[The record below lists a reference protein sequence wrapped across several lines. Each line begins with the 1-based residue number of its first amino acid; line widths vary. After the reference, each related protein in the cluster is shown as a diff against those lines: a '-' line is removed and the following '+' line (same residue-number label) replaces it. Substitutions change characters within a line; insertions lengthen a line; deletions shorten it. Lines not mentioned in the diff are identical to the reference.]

1 MRQQVPNCT
10 DVRAYFGY
18 VRHHAAWRDRG
29 SLTIFRPAMSTI
41 SRIPEIIL
49 RQRAIARSLPA
60 FGLALASFAVGLV
73 VLAVRV

>member
-1 MRQQVPNCT
+1 MDVRDYFGCMRQIAT
-10 DVRAYFGY
+10 
-18 VRHHAAWRDRG
+18 WRDRG
-29 SLTIFRPAMSTI
+29 STAIFRPAMSTI

-60 FGLALASFAVGLV
+60 FGLALTCIAIVLL

>member
-1 MRQQVPNCT
+1 M
-10 DVRAYFGY
+10 DVRGYFGC
-18 VRHHAAWRDRG
+18 VRQNAAWRDRG
-29 SLTIFRPAMSTI
+29 STAIFRPAMSTI

-60 FGLALASFAVGLV
+60 FGLALTCIAIVLV

>member
-1 MRQQVPNCT
+1 VREWMPNCM
-10 DVRAYFGY
+10 DVRGYFGC
-18 VRHHAAWRDRG
+18 VRQSAAWRERG
-29 SLTIFRPAMSTI
+29 STAIFRPAMSTI

-73 VLAVRV
+73 MLAVRV

>member
-1 MRQQVPNCT
+1 M
-10 DVRAYFGY
+10 AM
-18 VRHHAAWRDRG
+18 
-29 SLTIFRPAMSTI
+29 FRPAMSTI

-73 VLAVRV
+73 VLAVHV